1 LENYKLWCIIT
12 SSASYRLPI
21 LRGGTMRIRK
31 LATVCLSALG
41 LTLALFWFLGGGDG
55 LLPIARAGSFTVDV
69 TSDEVDG
76 ECLDDCSLRDAIILA
91 NTNGEADVVT
101 LSSGVYQLTISG
113 VGEDAGAT
121 GDLDVTS
128 VLTITGLGPAQTFID
143 AGGIDR
149 VFDIQPGAG
158 TVVISGVTLLNGT
171 VAGNGGGVR
180 NADADLVLVNTAVI
194 SNVAEGSGLDGH
206 GGGMYVVTGS
216 ITLNGGQVAHNAAY
230 RGGGVYV
237 EAGSGVFAQTG
248 LSLIASN
255 VVSDDG
261 GGIYVL
267 QGRVE
272 LSGARILSN
281 TAGDTGG
288 GVHADQ
294 DGAVLQMSE
303 VEIHGNVAIDGG
315 GVYISDGS
323 ATVQESQILSN
334 TVTGWGGGMYVF
346 AGSLTVDGGQVL
358 GNTAVERGGGAFVDS
373 ASVTLSA
380 VQILSNT
387 AGGRGGG
394 IYVDQGV
401 AILHVIGGQIR
412 GNSTDHMEPQDG
424 GGGLYIWS
432 GDATLDGTEIISNT
446 TAADGGG
453 VYVYDGGAMVSGGQ
467 VLGNTAGDDGGGIY
481 LDAYGA
487 TFTQTGVTV
496 IARNTALDAGG
507 GMYILGGSGMLN
519 GGQVLTNTAQGSGGG
534 GVCAAGSVTL
544 KGGQVAGNVTAGW
557 GGGLNG
563 IGSAS
568 SVLLYGTRIVGNVA
582 GAGGGVIIDDGSA
595 TLSETHIIS
604 NTATGSGGGMGVRQ
618 GRVRLNGGRILSN
631 TAPVG
636 GGVHVDGSTA
646 VFTQTGDTV
655 IAHNTASGT
664 GPGEGGGGI
673 YVAEGS
679 ATLEEGAILGNIA
692 QGDGGGMYVAAG
704 IALVGQEQI
713 ADNTA
718 AGDGAGIY
726 NGGGTLVLVNTT
738 ASGNVA
744 TAGGGGLYNGA
755 GTSALAF
762 TTVASNTGA
771 SGGGIEGAGGQVTLQ
786 NTLVAHNDPANC
798 GGGLVSN
805 GHNLDSGT
813 SCGFAAAG
821 DVTGVDPLIG
831 PLDADGTHPL
841 LDESPAVDA
850 GICVAGVATDQ
861 RGGFRPQGVT
871 CDIGAY
877 EYVFFVQPTAVTID
891 GPGVV
896 GANVSA
902 GFVATVEPV
911 TATRPIT
918 YSWQATDLPPVVHTN
933 RDLSDT
939 ITLTWTVAGFKAV
952 TVTASN
958 VKGTGSDSY
967 IVDVRPVPTLVI
979 EKSGPPQA
987 APSTPI
993 TYTLTVINEGGM
1005 AADSLIIT
1013 DVVPSGA
1020 NFVRALDGGQLVVLG
1035 ANHVVSWSVPSL
1047 GGGASISVHFVI
1059 TATQTIT
1066 NADYRVSASGGYGDA
1081 GDIPLVTLV
1090 GAPGLSLGKTGPF
1103 KADVGELV
1111 TYTLTVVNNGQVA
1124 ATNLVISDVV
1134 PDEAYFVAALDGGQL
1149 VGEDVIRWTAPSL
1162 EGGAGMTVRLVVT
1175 ATRTIINTNYEVS
1188 ADGGLGVVGEEP
1200 IATIIGAGTRHVAPD
1215 GVDTSNNCV
1224 VSWGPCATPQ
1234 HAVNIANPG
1243 EEIRVAA
1250 GNYTGAQMAVD
1261 GRTGYTYTQ
1270 VVFITRNLTLRGG
1283 FTRDDWNT
1291 SDPVVNPTI
1300 IDAQR
1305 QGRGVSIV
1313 GVPGD
1318 GLAVTIDGFTITG
1331 GDYTGLH
1338 NLSEAYDY
1346 GGGVYGS
1353 LTALTLR
1360 NSIITDNIAS
1370 REPNGYGGGIYIQSP
1385 DVSPGV
1391 WIEETV
1397 VAGNSAPGSSGDGGG
1412 IYITGA
1418 SQPVT
1423 ISGGTFLNNAAGY
1436 SAGGMRISTVGSV
1449 VIAESSFLSNTA
1461 QSGNSGGAYVYLSA
1475 SADLGMD
1482 RVRFLGNQA
1491 AGEAVLYLAGVG
1503 TGPRARLT
1511 NALFGGNRLTSTNE
1525 DDAVVYVNGSADS
1538 LDLSLGHVTA
1548 AGNEAATFLYVE
1560 TAGTDHWTTATLTNT
1575 LLASITNGFAV
1586 EEGGGSE
1593 VSIRHTNT
1601 LTDDVTTQHHTV
1613 AGTPDFEAI
1622 GGLTGDSKLDGT
1634 YHLLWGSK
1642 AIDAGV
1648 DAGLARDVDGDRR
1661 PQGPLPDVGADE
1673 FIQATPASVTIVGPT
1688 AGVVDASY
1696 AFTAVVSPITAT
1708 PPITYTWVPGP
1719 DDGQGMK
1726 TASYHWES
1734 SGDKRV
1740 TVTVENILS
1749 IVPAIGVHDIVV
1761 VAGGYDVYL
1770 PLVMRN

>member
-1 LENYKLWCIIT
+1 
-12 SSASYRLPI
+12 
-21 LRGGTMRIRK
+21 MRIRK
-31 LATVCLSALG
+31 LATGCLSALV
-41 LTLALFWFLGGGDG
+41 LTLALFWFLRGGNGP
-55 LLPIARAGSFTVDV
+55 LPIARAGSFTVDV
-69 TSDEVDG
+69 TTDENDG
-76 ECLDDCSLRDAIILA
+76 SCTDGDCSLRDAIILA

-101 LSSGVYQLTISG
+101 LGSGVYQLAISG
-113 VGEDAGAT
+113 AGEDAGAT
-121 GDLDVTS
+121 GDLDVTG

-143 AGGIDR
+143 ADGIDR
-149 VFDIQPGAG
+149 VFDIRPGAG
-158 TVVISGVTLLNGT
+158 TVVISGVTLLNGN

-180 NADADLVLVNTAVI
+180 NADADLALVNTVII
-194 SNVAEGSGLDGH
+194 SNVADGSGSDGY
-206 GGGMYVVTGS
+206 GGGMYVIAGRVA
-216 ITLNGGQVAHNAAY
+216 LKGGQIAHNTAY

-237 EAGSGVFAQTG
+237 EAGSGVFTQTG
-248 LSLIASN
+248 PSLIASN

-261 GGIYVL
+261 GGIYVS

-272 LSGARILSN
+272 LSEAHVLSN

-288 GVHADQ
+288 GVHVDQ

-303 VEIHGNVAIDGG
+303 AEIHGNAAIDGG
-315 GVYISDGS
+315 GVYINEGNV
-323 ATVQESQILSN
+323 TVQESQIVSN
-334 TVTGWGGGMYVF
+334 TVTGWGGGVYVF
-346 AGSLTVDGGQVL
+346 AGDLTVDGGQIL
-358 GNTAVERGGGAFVDS
+358 GNASVERGGGAFIHS
-373 ASVTLSA
+373 ASATLSA
-380 VQILSNT
+380 VRVLSNT
-387 AGGRGGG
+387 AGERGGG
-394 IYVDQGV
+394 IYVDRGV
-401 AILHVIGGQIR
+401 AVLDVSGGQIR
-412 GNSTDHMEPQDG
+412 GNSTADTGPQNG

-432 GDATLDGTEIISNT
+432 GGATLDGTEILSNT

-453 VYVYDGGAMVSGGQ
+453 IYVYDGDATVSGGQ
-467 VLGNTAGDDGGGIY
+467 ILGNTASDDGGGIY
-481 LDAYGA
+481 LEAYGA

-507 GMYILGGSGMLN
+507 GMYILSGSGTLN

-534 GVCAAGSVTL
+534 GICVAGSVTL

-563 IGSAS
+563 IGSSS
-568 SVLLYGTRIVGNVA
+568 SVVLYGTQIVGNVA
-582 GAGGGVIIDDGSA
+582 GEGGGVIVDVGSA
-595 TLSETHIIS
+595 TLSETQIIS

-618 GRVRLNGGRILSN
+618 GRVRVNEGQILGN
-631 TAPVG
+631 AAPVG

-646 VFTQTGDTV
+646 VLTQTGGTV
-655 IAHNTASGT
+655 IAYNTASGT
-664 GPGEGGGGI
+664 GPGEGGGG
-673 YVAEGS
+673 
-679 ATLEEGAILGNIA
+679 
-692 QGDGGGMYVAAG
+692 MYIAAG
-704 IALVGQEQI
+704 NVLVGQGQI
-713 ADNTA
+713 AHNTA
-718 AGDGAGIY
+718 AGDGAGVY
-726 NGGGTLVLVNTT
+726 NDGGTLALVNTT

-744 TAGGGGLYNGA
+744 TMGGSGLYNGA
-755 GTSALAF
+755 GMSDLVF

-771 SGGGIEGAGGQVTLQ
+771 SGGGIEGAGGQVTLR

-798 GGGLVSN
+798 SGGLVSN

-841 LDESPAVDA
+841 LDESPVIDA
-850 GICVAGVATDQ
+850 GICIAGVTTDQ

-877 EYVFFVQPTAVTID
+877 EYIFFVQPTAVTID
-891 GPGVV
+891 GPGVA
-896 GANVSA
+896 GANV
-902 GFVATVEPV
+902 GVDFVAIVEPV

-939 ITLTWTVAGFKAV
+939 INLTWTVAGFKTV

-958 VKGTGSDSY
+958 VEGTVYDSH
-967 IVDVRPVPTLVI
+967 IVDVRPVPALVI

-987 APSTPI
+987 APSSLI
-993 TYTLTVINEGGM
+993 TYTLTVVNEGGM
-1005 AADSLIIT
+1005 AADDLVIT
-1013 DVVPSGA
+1013 DVVPGGA
-1020 NFVRALDGGQLVVLG
+1020 NFVRALDGGQLVALG
-1035 ANHVVSWSVPSL
+1035 ANDVVSWSVLSL
-1047 GGGASISVHFVI
+1047 GGGASTSVRFVI

-1066 NADYRVSASGGYGDA
+1066 NADYGVSASGGYGDA
-1081 GDIPLVTLV
+1081 GDIPLVTVV
-1090 GAPGLSLGKTGPF
+1090 GAPGLSLSKTGPF

-1111 TYTLTVVNNGQVA
+1111 TYTLTVVNDGSVA

-1149 VGEDVIRWTAPSL
+1149 VGEDFVRWTAPSL

-1175 ATRTIINTNYEVS
+1175 ATQTIINTNYGVS
-1188 ADGGLGVVGEEP
+1188 ANGGLGGVGDEP
-1200 IATIIGAGTRHVAPD
+1200 VATIIGAGTRHVAPD
-1215 GVDTSNNCV
+1215 GVDTANNCV
-1224 VSWGPCATPQ
+1224 VSWGPCATLQ

-1250 GNYTGAQMAVD
+1250 GSYTGAQVAID
-1261 GRTGYTYTQ
+1261 SRTGYTHTQ
-1270 VVFITRNLTLRGG
+1270 VVFITRSLTLRGG

-1291 SDPVVNPTI
+1291 SDPAANPTI

-1305 QGRGVSIV
+1305 QGRGISIV

-1318 GLAVTIDGFTITG
+1318 GPAVTIDGFTITG
-1331 GDYTGLH
+1331 GDYTDLH
-1338 NLSEAYDY
+1338 NFSEVYDY

-1353 LTALTLR
+1353 LSALTLR

-1370 REPNGYGGGIYIQSP
+1370 HEQNGYGGGIYVQSP

-1391 WIEETV
+1391 QIEDTV

-1423 ISGGTFLNNAAGY
+1423 VSGSTFRNNVAGY
-1436 SAGGMRISTVGSV
+1436 SAGGMRISTVGPATIV
-1449 VIAESSFLSNTA
+1449 GSSFLSNTA
-1461 QSGNSGGAYVYLSA
+1461 QAGNAGGAYVYLSA
-1475 SADLGMD
+1475 SADLTMD

-1511 NALFGGNRLTSTNE
+1511 NVLFGGNRLTSTNE

-1538 LDLSLGHVTA
+1538 LDLSLGHVTV

-1560 TAGTDHWTTATLTNT
+1560 TAGTDRWTTATLTNT
-1575 LLASITNGFAV
+1575 LLVSIAYGFAV

-1601 LTDDVTTQHHTV
+1601 LTDGVTTQHHAV

-1622 GGLTGDSKLDGT
+1622 GGLAGDSKLDGT

-1648 DAGLARDVDGDRR
+1648 DAGLARDVDGDHR
-1661 PQGPLPDVGADE
+1661 PQGPVPDVGADE
-1673 FIQATPASVTIVGPT
+1673 FIQATPTSVIIIGPT
-1688 AGVVDASY
+1688 AGVVDESY
-1696 AFTAVVSPITAT
+1696 AFTAIVSPITAT
-1708 PPITYTWVPGP
+1708 KPITYTWTP
-1719 DDGQGMK
+1719 DPAGGQGME
-1726 TASYHWES
+1726 TASYNWES
-1734 SGDKRV
+1734 SGGKSV
-1740 TVTVENILS
+1740 TVTVENVLS
-1749 IVPAIGVHDIVV
+1749 IVPVIGVHDIVI
-1761 VAGGYDVYL
+1761 AGGYEVYL
-1770 PLVMRN
+1770 PLVLKN